1 MVMFFHFIRCNII
14 LCYYIYD
21 FFGSYQPFLKHHFM
35 SYDGILCY
43 IRYTYNIDMHNI
55 YTCTIYIYTLYIYIH
70 IHYIYLSICSPPR
83 PYISTRIHHEQPP
96 HWPGVS
102 LFEESL
108 KRQQQISHSAGRPT
122 RGPMDLAQLKSISTI
137 KEIHGGNP

>member
-1 MVMFFHFIRCNII
+1 
-14 LCYYIYD
+14 
-21 FFGSYQPFLKHHFM
+21 M

-55 YTCTIYIYTLYIYIH
+55 YIYIHTYTIYIYTIYIYTLYIYTIYIH
-70 IHYIYLSICSPPR
+70 LSICSPPR

-96 HWPGVS
+96 HWPCGS

-137 KEIHGGNP
+137 KEIHGGKSIGKPIGKWGKPWRNDGEMMGK